1 MKVIDKQNF
10 QVNKNERITVR
21 IVKSVAPFSVAVG
34 DITNTQWSPKP
45 AAAVGQLSAEGGF
58 NSPQDVGKTAIFT
71 IIFNFVPGPEAG
83 DGSQDFYTVTIT
95 GEDGTSS
102 RLLVFSPASA
112 AVTFNFEV
120 IQ

>member
-10 QVNKNERITVR
+10 QVSKNERITVR
-21 IVKSVAPFSVAVG
+21 IEKSVAPFSVAVG

-45 AAAVGQLSAEGGF
+45 AEEAGQLTADGGF
-58 NSPQDVGKTAIFT
+58 NCPQDVGKTATFT
-71 IIFNFVPGPEAG
+71 IIFNFVPAPEPV
-83 DGSQDFYTVTIT
+83 DDSQDFYTVTIT
-95 GEDGTSS
+95 DADGTSS
-102 RLLVFSPASA
+102 RLFVFSPAPA